1 MLILLY
7 NDNLGLKTLH
17 VCVEKFPHEGYPFSV
32 LNGLLVVI
40 VPSANS

>member
-1 MLILLY
+1 MPVLFF
-7 NDNLGLKTLH
+7 NDNWGLKTLH
-17 VCVEKFPHEGYPFSV
+17 VCVEKFPHRGYPFSV